1 MQKITLFHK
10 NNCVQCKMTMK
21 LLDDGNIPYES
32 INIDDQPDYAEML
45 KEEGYLS
52 APVVKVFVDDQL
64 TDSWTGFQVSKVR
77 AVLDSAV

>member
-1 MQKITLFHK
+1 MRKITLFHK
-10 NNCVQCKMTMK
+10 NNCVQCRMTMK
-21 LLDDGNIPYES
+21 LLDGGNIPYES